1 MVWKTSAV
9 YLEVDHLEMVT
20 RDNTRES
27 TPPVSKEAT
36 TPPKVLS
43 QKDAKQPSP
52 QSPIT
57 GNDAIHQGES
67 DMLERMNEAAQ
78 NSESTPTH
86 GVNGVHLRGYHG
98 VHGVRKSCPRCR
110 HVTCTCNPG
119 KDRRNPG
126 KDFWIL
132 LALLISPRSKVV

>member
-1 MVWKTSAV
+1 
-9 YLEVDHLEMVT
+9 MVT

-27 TPPVSKEAT
+27 TTPVSKEAT
-36 TPPKVLS
+36 PPPIVLS
-43 QKDAKQPSP
+43 QKDAKQPGS
-52 QSPIT
+52 QKRLELSPIT
-57 GNDAIHQGES
+57 GNEEGES
-67 DMLERMNEAAQ
+67 DMLERINDAAQ

-132 LALLISPRSKVV
+132 LALLISPRSIVLYLIFSKKLL